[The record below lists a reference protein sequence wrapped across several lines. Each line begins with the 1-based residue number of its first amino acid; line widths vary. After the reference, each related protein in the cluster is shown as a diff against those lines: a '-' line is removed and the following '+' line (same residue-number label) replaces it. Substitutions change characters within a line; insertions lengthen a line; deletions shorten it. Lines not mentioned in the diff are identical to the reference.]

1 MQSIEFPDFS
11 FSSPLAGTIIDLE
24 RMRGDLGGGTTHPAV
39 FLQLK
44 SLFQLMASIMSARI
58 EGNRTSIVDAVEGA
72 ATYTGMGDSTAA
84 EGVKEIVQL
93 QEAAALIDQV
103 VEPGSPIT
111 HSLVREL
118 HKIAVLGLK
127 REGDRTPG
135 AYRTT
140 DVTIGG
146 SAHTPPSPVAVQGD
160 MSELLDFVN
169 RPVERSYDLLKVAIA
184 HHRFVWIH
192 PFGNGNGRVCRLFTY
207 AIMVSQGFTDTTK
220 YRAVNP
226 TTVFG
231 ADRSLYYRMLE
242 DADSLKPDAIIRW
255 CQYLLEGMLNDLQK
269 LNRLSDGSFV
279 LDRLLRPAIKRG
291 VDAGAYS
298 IRDASALDIVARLT
312 EVRASDLESAIPGSI
327 PVRSQHIRRLVD
339 KRLIQPVAE
348 GKRSYRLVMA
358 PGPLTPFIIRQLDE
372 LGFLPSILQDNFGG
386 IP

>member
-1 MQSIEFPDFS
+1 MQRIEFPEFC

-24 RMRGDLGGGTTHPAV
+24 RLRGDLGSRTTHPTV
-39 FLQLK
+39 FLQLR
-44 SLFQLMASIMSARI
+44 SLFQLMSSIMSARI
-58 EGNRTSIVDAVEGA
+58 EGNRTSIVDAVNGA
-72 ATYTGMGDSTAA
+72 AASDDHGESAAA
-84 EGVKEIVQL
+84 EGVKEIVKL
-93 QEAAALIDQV
+93 QEAAAFIDKV

-118 HKIAVLGLK
+118 HKIAVRGLT

-146 SAHTPPSPVAVQGD
+146 TNQVPPPPAAVQGD

-169 RPVERSYDLLKVAIA
+169 QPVEQSFDLLKVAIA

-207 AIMVSQGFTDTTK
+207 AIMVSQGFTDSTN

-242 DADSLKPDAIIRW
+242 ETDSLDPDAIISW
-255 CQYLLEGMLNDLQK
+255 CQYLLDGMLTDLQK
-269 LNRLSDGSFV
+269 LDKLSDGEFV

-291 VDAGAYS
+291 VEAGAFS
-298 IRDASALDIVARLT
+298 MCEATALDIVARLT
-312 EVRASDLESAIPGSI
+312 EVKAADLEPAFPGSI
-327 PVRSQHIRRLVD
+327 PARSQQIRKLVE
-339 KRLIQPVAE
+339 KKLLQPIAE

-358 PGPLTPFIIRQLDE
+358 PGPLTAFIIRQLDE
-372 LGFLPSILQDNFGG
+372 LGFLPSILQDDFGG
-386 IP
+386 

>member
-1 MQSIEFPDFS
+1 MQSIEFPEFS
-11 FSSPLAGTIIDLE
+11 FNSPLAGTIVDLE
-24 RMRGDLGGGTTHPAV
+24 RLRGDLGGGTTHPAV
-39 FLQLK
+39 FHQLK

-72 ATYTGMGDSTAA
+72 AAFTGEGESTAA
-84 EGVKEIVQL
+84 EGVKEILKL
-93 QEAAALIDQV
+93 QEAAAFIDRV
-103 VEPGSPIT
+103 VEPGSQIT

-118 HKIAVLGLK
+118 HKITVQGLV

-146 SAHTPPSPVAVQGD
+146 SAHIPPSPVAVQGD

-169 RPVERSYDLLKVAIA
+169 QPVKQSFDLLKVAIA

-207 AIMVSQGFTDTTK
+207 AVMVSQGFTDTTK

-226 TTVFG
+226 TAVFG

-242 DADSLKPDAIIRW
+242 DADSLEPDAVIRW
-255 CQYLLEGMLNDLQK
+255 CQYLLDGMLNDLQK

-291 VDAGAYS
+291 VEAGAYS
-298 IRDASALDIVARLT
+298 MRDAAALDILAKLT
-312 EVRASDLESAIPGSI
+312 EVKASDLEPVMPGSVQ
-327 PVRSQHIRRLVD
+327 VRSQQIRKLVE
-339 KRLIQPVAE
+339 KKLIQPIAE

-372 LGFLPSILQDNFGG
+372 LGFLPSILKDDFA
-386 IP
+386 